1 MKIFTLKKAAAG
13 AALLSLFACGD
24 DSSSGSKTPEVF
36 GTKDDLPECTEKI
49 AGDTLY
55 VESDSADY
63 FCDDGEWVI
72 VGDTTATDTTAND
85 TTAVSSS
92 SGKPSSSSA
101 IVSSSSAIPKEVVLA
116 CPDTLTGSSIYVDG
130 DSLVLESFHQFEFA
144 AYTGNAILLDEEY
157 QMTRLQIP
165 VINSMYGDTAIIC
178 SGGMGDS
185 AMCAMTKKG
194 GRFSAGID
202 SAKAYGPWLVIRLK
216 MPNTP
221 ENRKEILNYADSKDV
236 ELCATYWVNLYGCLG
251 QNGTDVYGKL
261 QTEGYGDASAD
272 LEMQFEFGGKAKYS
286 ADSAAA
292 LEIALADIEAAIE
305 SNNWTKVAAL
315 TGLKSSDPYME
326 LFKIASIKGSVYGSG
341 DVYVSFSA
349 KDYSNRS
356 MMESLLQSDCKDI
369 DNHWITKIPLDLS
382 AVSSSSAKSSSSS
395 AKSSSS
401 VASSSSAVS
410 SSSSISSS
418 SAQSSSSVSSSSV
431 ASSSS
436 AESSSSAT
444 VFNDVN
450 LDFLAALAPFTK
462 DEGASSLGTTVWTAQ
477 QTFLSTQAT
486 KLKAFA
492 NSLLS
497 GLSDAGYTLAS
508 ESTTTKTYRLQ
519 KGGSTYLVIIKSSID
534 SKQTSVNITA
544 KKIES

>member
-1 MKIFTLKKAAAG
+1 
-13 AALLSLFACGD
+13 
-24 DSSSGSKTPEVF
+24 
-36 GTKDDLPECTEKI
+36 
-49 AGDTLY
+49 
-55 VESDSADY
+55 
-63 FCDDGEWVI
+63 
-72 VGDTTATDTTAND
+72 
-85 TTAVSSS
+85 
-92 SGKPSSSSA
+92 SSSSA
-101 IVSSSSAIPKEVVLA
+101 IASSSSAIPKEVVLA
-116 CPDTLTGSSIYVDG
+116 CPDTLTGNSIYVDG
-130 DSLVLESFHQFEFA
+130 DSLVLENFHQFNFS
-144 AYTGNAILLDEEY
+144 AYTGNAILLDEDY
-157 QMTRLQIP
+157 LMIPTMIP
-165 VINSMYGDTAIIC
+165 VQNSMLGDSVMLC
-178 SGGMGDS
+178 SASLGDS
-185 AMCAMTKKG
+185 AMCAMAKKG

-202 SAKAYGPWLVIRLK
+202 SAKAYAPWMVFRLK
-216 MPNTP
+216 MLNTP
-221 ENRKEILNYADSKDV
+221 ENRTEILNFAEGYM

-251 QNGTDVYGKL
+251 QNGTDVSGKL

-272 LEMQFEFGGKAKYS
+272 LHIHFEFGGEAKYS

-292 LEIALADIEAAIE
+292 LKIALADIQAAIE
-305 SNNWTKVAAL
+305 SHNWTKVAAL

-326 LFKIASIKGSVYGSG
+326 LFKIASIDYSINSSG
-341 DVYVSFSA
+341 EVSVSFSA

-382 AVSSSSAKSSSSS
+382 AVSSSSAK
-395 AKSSSS
+395 
-401 VASSSSAVS
+401 
-410 SSSSISSS
+410 SSS

-462 DEGASSLGTTVWTAQ
+462 DEGASSLGTTVWKAQ

>member
-1 MKIFTLKKAAAG
+1 MKIFTWKKAAAS

-24 DSSSGSKTPEVF
+24 DSSSSSKTPDIF
-36 GTKDDLPECTEKI
+36 STKDDLPECTEKI

-63 FCDDGEWVI
+63 FCEDGEWII
-72 VGDTTATDTTAND
+72 VGDTSATDTSD
-85 TTAVSSS
+85 VSSS
-92 SGKPSSSSA
+92 SGKNPSSSSA
-101 IVSSSSAIPKEVVLA
+101 ADSLLSSSSAEVSSSSAIPKEVVLA
-116 CPDTLTGSSIYVDG
+116 CPDTLTGNSIYVDG
-130 DSLVLESFHQFEFA
+130 DSLVLEGFSQFGFS
-144 AYTGNAILLDEEY
+144 AYIGDAILLDEEY
-157 QMTRLQIP
+157 TMTRLQMP
-165 VINSMYGDTAIIC
+165 VVNSMYGDSAMIC
-178 SGGMGDS
+178 SPGLGDS

-221 ENRKEILNYADSKDV
+221 ENRKEILNYADRSL

-261 QTEGYGDASAD
+261 RTEGYGDASAD

-341 DVYVSFSA
+341 EVSVSFSA

-410 SSSSISSS
+410 SSS
-418 SAQSSSSVSSSSV
+418 
-431 ASSSS
+431 
-436 AESSSSAT
+436 AESSSSESSSSSAPT
-444 VFNDVN
+444 VFNDEN
-450 LDFLAALAPFTK
+450 LDFLAALATFTK

-477 QTFLSTQAT
+477 RKFSSTQET
-486 KLKAFA
+486 KLKAFI
-492 NSLLS
+492 NSLFS
-497 GLSDAGYTLAS
+497 GLSDAGYTLVS
-508 ESTTTKTYRLQ
+508 GSTTRTYGLQ

-534 SKQTSVNITA
+534 SKRTSVNITA